1 MSQSKNKWI
10 FFLII
15 VLLISNVVL
24 AFFLFASNN
33 GEKKK
38 KKESPSMAIY
48 KEIGLDSVQIDSF
61 KARKEIFF
69 KTMKPIWS
77 EVRLLKDSLYKNMEL
92 DTTDAS
98 ILSITQKIAWKN
110 LEADRKMYQHF
121 VEMRRYCTPEQ
132 QIRFD
137 TIVPKYIN
145 YRNKR
150 K

>member
-137 TIVPKYIN
+137 TIIPKFIN